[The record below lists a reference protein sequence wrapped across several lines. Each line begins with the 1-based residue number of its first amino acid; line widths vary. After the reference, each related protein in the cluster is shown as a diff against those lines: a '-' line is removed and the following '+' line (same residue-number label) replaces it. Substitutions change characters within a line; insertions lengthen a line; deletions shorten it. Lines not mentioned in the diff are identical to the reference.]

1 MTEHNTQKM
10 ETAMFSEGFH
20 PAFPPSPMSQ
30 THALA
35 NEANDAV
42 FYVLNLH

>member
-1 MTEHNTQKM
+1 MTEHNTQKT
-10 ETAMFSEGFH
+10 ETAMFSEGFE
-20 PAFPPSPMSQ
+20 PEIPPSELSE